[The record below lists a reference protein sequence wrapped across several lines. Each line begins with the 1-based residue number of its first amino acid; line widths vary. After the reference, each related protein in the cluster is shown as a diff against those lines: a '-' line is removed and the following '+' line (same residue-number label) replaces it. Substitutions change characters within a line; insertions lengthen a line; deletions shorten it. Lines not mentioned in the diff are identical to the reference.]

1 MTDFRDIMGLR
12 VRAHTRSIQMTNT
25 QKARQTME
33 QLVSGQE
40 KALAWIYGSVE
51 NVRARGKAI
60 VGCTNYSQNPELAAV
75 APTTG
80 TFEVEGFSILR
91 RKVDQVDNFYVT
103 RL

>member
-1 MTDFRDIMGLR
+1 MTD
-12 VRAHTRSIQMTNT
+12 T
-25 QKARQTME
+25 QKALATME

-51 NVRARGKAI
+51 NVRARGKQ
-60 VGCTNYSQNPELAAV
+60 VTGCTNYSQNPELTAV

-80 TFEVEGFSILR
+80 TFEVAGFSILR